1 MVIGMSVCILCLYV
15 HPLVYH
21 RNHMSDLTIFSVH
34 VACGYIISNGNT
46 CTLCISR
53 VVTDVCTLWPS
64 TGNDNGSYVQSD
76 SPGGGTENSV
86 YHRLTEA
93 LFSPSSTLEL

>member
-53 VVTDVCTLWPS
+53 VVTTFAHYGQAQATTTGHMFKVTHQGAAPRTQS
-64 TGNDNGSYVQSD
+64 TTV
-76 SPGGGTENSV
+76 
-86 YHRLTEA
+86 
-93 LFSPSSTLEL
+93 